1 MYIPNA
7 IAKYPH
13 VFLAEQ
19 VPVEEHNA
27 PEKEQKIL

>member
-7 IAKYPH
+7 IAKYP
-13 VFLAEQ
+13 VFLAER